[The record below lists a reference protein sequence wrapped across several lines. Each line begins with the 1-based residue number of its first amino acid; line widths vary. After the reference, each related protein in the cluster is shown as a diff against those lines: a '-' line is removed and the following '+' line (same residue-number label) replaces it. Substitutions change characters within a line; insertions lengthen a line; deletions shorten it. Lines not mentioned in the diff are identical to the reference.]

1 MGFLRI
7 VHLSDPHFGTTQK
20 NVIHGLLKVL
30 NEIQPALVLL
40 TGDITQRARANQFRA
55 AKVFID
61 QLTPATV
68 IAVPGNHDIPLI
80 NIFARLFQPYRGYK
94 SIFKQKLEQNF
105 VLEKDIVINC
115 LNSTSRWRH
124 IQGDFSD
131 SYLEKQFEDDFS
143 HCKVHIAA
151 FHHPMDCAKH
161 IDDKNLLKGRNSAIS
176 FFERHHVDI
185 IVSGHIHDPYVNLS
199 RGRYPHIQRNMIISV
214 AGTCLSSRTRAGA
227 PNSFNLIEV
236 ETNETPTITLIRF
249 DMDLN
254 FQFKQKEIYRFRRDL
269 KLSWNCDSPL
279 SEQQNL

>member
-1 MGFLRI
+1 MLCPAHLIWFYQHTLLKLKPAIWVFLRI

-20 NVIHGLLKVL
+20 NVIYGLLKVL

-115 LNSTSRWRH
+115 LNSTSRWR
-124 IQGDFSD
+124 
-131 SYLEKQFEDDFS
+131 
-143 HCKVHIAA
+143 
-151 FHHPMDCAKH
+151 
-161 IDDKNLLKGRNSAIS
+161 
-176 FFERHHVDI
+176 
-185 IVSGHIHDPYVNLS
+185 
-199 RGRYPHIQRNMIISV
+199 
-214 AGTCLSSRTRAGA
+214 
-227 PNSFNLIEV
+227 
-236 ETNETPTITLIRF
+236 
-249 DMDLN
+249 
-254 FQFKQKEIYRFRRDL
+254 
-269 KLSWNCDSPL
+269 
-279 SEQQNL
+279 QQ